1 METLNTVL
9 DRAFNV
15 SLTETFQAKATY
27 NAPMDCVEYVNSDE
41 FALAIRVD
49 GFLTLY
55 KDKTRQRVIGFKCKG
70 FRYIFEQIREHH
82 PEIAECHFIP
92 MIQIIEAALSYAGDE
107 LFEGKREAYEQARE
121 IANRENVTIE
131 RPELKAA

>member
-15 SLTETFQAKATY
+15 SLAEAFEAKATY

-41 FALAIRVD
+41 FALAVRID

-55 KDKTRQRVIGFKCKG
+55 KDKSRQRVIGFKCKG
-70 FRYIFEQIREHH
+70 FRYIFERVREQH

-92 MIQIIEAALSYAGDE
+92 MIRIIEAALSYAGDE
-107 LFEGKREAYEQARE
+107 LFEGKRAAYEQARE
-121 IANRENVTIE
+121 IADRENVQIE
-131 RPELKAA
+131 CPELQAA